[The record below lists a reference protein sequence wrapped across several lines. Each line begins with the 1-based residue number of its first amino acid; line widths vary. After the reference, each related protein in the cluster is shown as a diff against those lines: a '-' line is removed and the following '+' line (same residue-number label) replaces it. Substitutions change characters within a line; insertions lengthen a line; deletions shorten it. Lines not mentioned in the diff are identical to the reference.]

1 MRKFCQFGERW
12 GIYEIFLGP
21 DSLRCLLHFV
31 LSSSWCF
38 YAPVSHSD
46 VVTMGG
52 KSWLRCGF
60 GVLIVQHS
68 SLMLESGQIVI
79 FRKYLK
85 KLSDQFSNIDRD
97 GYLFPFF
104 FLIWYLKYCLA
115 RQNFRVNLSFLTHLY
130 FSYNCNYFS
139 SIAFHAWCYICLKL
153 DAGNLRYFVSIQF
166 LLIILF
172 LCLQKKSVCFELFF
186 AKW

>member
-1 MRKFCQFGERW
+1 MPVTLRSVVKLM
-12 GIYEIFLGP
+12 FLRSSQ
-21 DSLRCLLHFV
+21 SLRRCYHGWKILTTMWV
-31 LSSSWCF
+31 WRAYSSTFLVNVRIWSNCYF
-38 YAPVSHSD
+38 QKISEE
-46 VVTMGG
+46 VVRSVF
-52 KSWLRCGF
+52 KHRPWR
-60 GVLIVQHS
+60 
-68 SLMLESGQIVI
+68 
-79 FRKYLK
+79 
-85 KLSDQFSNIDRD
+85 
-97 GYLFPFF
+97 LFISVFF